1 MGRRAHHPR
10 RGSLGYSP
18 RKMAARP
25 LGHVRTKVKEDQVRM
40 QGFCGFK
47 AGITHLTII
56 DDYKNSITRGEE
68 ITTAATI
75 IEVPPMTVCGLRAY
89 GESLHGHG
97 LKILKEVWANDFSK
111 DLKRAFPVPESF
123 SSKLEDIEKI
133 IDDVKE
139 LRLIVH
145 TNPRRSSV
153 SQKKPETME
162 CHISGSEI
170 KEAFEYA
177 KTIFGKEI
185 KISDVFKEGEF
196 IDTISITKGKGF
208 QGPLK
213 KWGTKHLPRKT
224 RKGHRTAGTLGPW
237 HPAAMMWSV
246 PQSGQMGYHQRTE
259 LNKRILKI
267 GTDGRD
273 VNPDGGFLKYG
284 SVRSDYVIVSG
295 SVAGPRKRH
304 IKLRP
309 AIRPPRKI
317 LEGNLQVTY
326 ISKKSKQGV

>member
-25 LGHVRTKVKEDQVRM
+25 IGRIRSKVKEDQVRM
-40 QGFCGFK
+40 QGFCGYK
-47 AGITHLTII
+47 AGVTHVTII
-56 DDYKNSITRGEE
+56 DDYKNSITKGEE
-68 ITTAATI
+68 ITTAATV

-89 GESLHGHG
+89 REGRLG
-97 LKILKEVWANDFSK
+97 LRVLKEVWANDFSK
-111 DLKRAFPVPESF
+111 DLKRAFPVPEKFPGS
-123 SSKLEDIEKI
+123 LEDIEKV
-133 IDDVKE
+133 IDESEAKE

-145 TNPRRSSV
+145 TNPRLSSV
-153 SQKKPETME
+153 SQKKPEIME
-162 CHISGSEI
+162 FHISGSDI
-170 KEAFEYA
+170 KEGFEYA
-177 KTIFGKEI
+177 KTIFGKDI
-185 KISDVFKEGEF
+185 RIPDVFKEGEF
-196 IDTISITKGKGF
+196 VDTISITKGKGF

-237 HPAAMMWSV
+237 HPSAMMWTV

-259 LNKRILKI
+259 FNKRILKI
-267 GTDGRD
+267 GTDGED
-273 VNPDGGFLKYG
+273 INPDGGFLKYG
-284 SVRSDYVIVSG
+284 FIKSDYVIVHG

-309 AIRPPRKI
+309 AIRPPRRVPDGI
-317 LEGNLQVTY
+317 PQITY
-326 ISKKSKQGV
+326 ISRKSKQGV